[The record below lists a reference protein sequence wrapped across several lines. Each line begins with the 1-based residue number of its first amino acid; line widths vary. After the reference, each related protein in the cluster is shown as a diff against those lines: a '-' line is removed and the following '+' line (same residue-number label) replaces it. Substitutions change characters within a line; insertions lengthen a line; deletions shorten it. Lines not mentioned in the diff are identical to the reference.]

1 VSPRY
6 IAGREALIPH
16 YTEEQQIGLMA
27 LPGALL
33 VLVLTMSVSDPKI
46 RLREVIENMNFV
58 LEVKQAY
65 PDNALIQGVFEDTE
79 IPLRVLHLSSLSDKE
94 AAWRAL
100 RLYIE
105 VASAPLGVDTQSTE
119 FRAFLVV
126 LVNKLAEDVE
136 TGLFGDDPVMVKVQ
150 SDYLRM
156 LEQQFSLVP
165 SHPIDNT
172 LL

>member
-1 VSPRY
+1 
-6 IAGREALIPH
+6 
-16 YTEEQQIGLMA
+16 MA

-33 VLVLTMSVSDPKI
+33 LLVLTMSVSEPKT
-46 RLREVIENMNFV
+46 RLPDVIEDMKFV
-58 LEVKQAY
+58 QEVKLAY
-65 PDNALIQGVFEDTE
+65 PDNTLIQGVFEDTE
-79 IPLRVLHLSSLSDKE
+79 FPLRVLRLSSLSDRE
-94 AAWRAL
+94 AVWRAL

-105 VASAPLGVDTQSTE
+105 EASEPLGVDTESRE
-119 FRAFLVV
+119 FRAFLVG

-136 TGLFGDDPVMVKVQ
+136 QGLFGNDPIMVKVQ
-150 SDYLRM
+150 RDYLRM

>member
-1 VSPRY
+1 M
-6 IAGREALIPH
+6 PH
-16 YTEEQQIGLMA
+16 YTAEQQARLMA
-27 LPGALL
+27 LPGAILL
-33 VLVLTMSVSDPKI
+33 LVLTMCVSEPKT
-46 RLREVIENMNFV
+46 RLRDVIEDMDFV
-58 LEVKQAY
+58 QEVKEAY
-65 PDNALIQGVFEDTE
+65 PDNTLIQGVFEDAE
-79 IPLRVLHLSSLSDKE
+79 IPLRALHLSSLSDRE

-105 VASAPLGVDTQSTE
+105 EASAPLGVDAESRE
-119 FRAFLVV
+119 FRAFLVG

-136 TGLFGDDPVMVKVQ
+136 KGLFGNDPVMVKVQ

>member
-1 VSPRY
+1 
-6 IAGREALIPH
+6 
-16 YTEEQQIGLMA
+16 MA

-33 VLVLTMSVSDPKI
+33 LLVLTMSVSEPKT
-46 RLREVIENMNFV
+46 RLPDVIEDMNFV
-58 LEVKQAY
+58 QEVKLAY
-65 PDNALIQGVFEDTE
+65 PDNTLIQGVFEDTE
-79 IPLRVLHLSSLSDKE
+79 FPLRVLRLSSLSDRE
-94 AAWRAL
+94 AVWRAL

-105 VASAPLGVDTQSTE
+105 EASEPLGVDPESTE
-119 FRAFLVV
+119 FRAFLVG
-126 LVNKLAEDVE
+126 LVKKLAKDVAQ
-136 TGLFGDDPVMVKVQ
+136 GLFGDDPVMVKAQ

>member
-1 VSPRY
+1 
-6 IAGREALIPH
+6 
-16 YTEEQQIGLMA
+16 MA
-27 LPGALL
+27 LPAALL
-33 VLVLTMSVSDPKI
+33 VLVLTMSVSDLKT
-46 RLREVIENMNFV
+46 RLRDVIENMNFV

-65 PDNALIQGVFEDTE
+65 PDNTLIQGVFEDTE

-105 VASAPLGVDTQSTE
+105 EASAPLGVDTQSTE

-136 TGLFGDDPVMVKVQ
+136 IGLFGDDPVMVKVQ

-156 LEQQFSLVP
+156 LERQFSLVP
-165 SHPIDNT
+165 SHPNDKT

>member
-1 VSPRY
+1 M
-6 IAGREALIPH
+6 PH
-16 YTEEQQIGLMA
+16 YTEEQQAGLMA

-33 VLVLTMSVSDPKI
+33 LLLLTVSVSEPET
-46 RLREVIENMNFV
+46 RLRDMIEDMHFV
-58 LEVKQAY
+58 QEVKQAY
-65 PDNALIQGVFEDTE
+65 PDNTLIQGVFEDTE
-79 IPLRVLHLSSLSDKE
+79 IPLRVLRLSSFSDRE
-94 AAWRAL
+94 AVWRAL

-105 VASAPLGVDTQSTE
+105 EASVPLGVDTESRE
-119 FRAFLVV
+119 FRAFLVG
-126 LVNKLAEDVE
+126 LVHKLAQDVE
-136 TGLFGDDPVMVKVQ
+136 QGLFGDDPVMVKVQ

>member
-1 VSPRY
+1 
-6 IAGREALIPH
+6 
-16 YTEEQQIGLMA
+16 MA

-33 VLVLTMSVSDPKI
+33 LLVLTMCESEPKS
-46 RLREVIENMNFV
+46 RLRAVIEDMNFV
-58 LEVKQAY
+58 LEVKEAY
-65 PDNALIQGVFEDTE
+65 PDNTLIQGVFEDTE
-79 IPLRVLHLSSLSDKE
+79 IPLRAMHLSSFSDRE
-94 AAWRAL
+94 AVWRAL

-105 VASAPLGVDTQSTE
+105 EASAPLAVDTESRE
-119 FRAFLVV
+119 FRALLVG

-136 TGLFGDDPVMVKVQ
+136 QGLFGNDPIMVKVQ

-165 SHPIDNT
+165 AHPVDNM